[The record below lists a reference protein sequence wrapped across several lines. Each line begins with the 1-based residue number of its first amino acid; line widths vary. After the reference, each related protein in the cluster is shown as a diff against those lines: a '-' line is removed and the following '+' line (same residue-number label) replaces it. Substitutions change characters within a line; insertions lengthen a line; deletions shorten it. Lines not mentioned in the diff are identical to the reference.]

1 MDRMS
6 DEKYMRLALEEAV
19 GAGEAGD
26 VPVGAVLVCGDK
38 VLVKARNEREARHD
52 PTGHAEII
60 AIREASRKLGRWRLT
75 DCTLYV
81 TKEPCPMC
89 AGAIFQARLGRLVF
103 GPYDPKG
110 GAAGS
115 LFNIV
120 DDDRLNHQ
128 VEIRSGV
135 LEEEASDLLRAFF
148 QERRKSSG

>member
-1 MDRMS
+1 MS